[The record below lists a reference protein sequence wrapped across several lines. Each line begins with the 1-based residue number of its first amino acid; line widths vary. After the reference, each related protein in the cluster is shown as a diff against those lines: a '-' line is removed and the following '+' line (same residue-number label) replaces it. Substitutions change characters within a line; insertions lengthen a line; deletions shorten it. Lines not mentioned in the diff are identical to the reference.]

1 MPKIDCEEL
10 QKNIRKFAADLAA
23 KRAIENEK
31 LKDPRAEIQPD
42 SRYLGPHGK
51 VYLNGRYRSPTF

>member
-1 MPKIDCEEL
+1 MNKIDCRKL
-10 QKNIRKFAADLAA
+10 QEDLRASANKRAAE
-23 KRAIENEK
+23 RAIEDEK